1 VSRLHL
7 FSDVAPLDD
16 NERAIANMAEPM
28 SKRIVAYLI
37 PEFPGQTHIWMWR
50 EIACLRE
57 WGVEVKMHSTRCPQD
72 HERARHA
79 FASDP
84 EVLATQYLAPISIGT
99 MISAAFWLA
108 ARPLRTIRAAKMAI
122 NLPVDR
128 EGGKRPATIKLLLPA
143 AILARRLIGQQA
155 AHLHVHSAASSAV
168 VAMLAHALG
177 GPAYSLTL
185 NADLGGWG
193 GALFEKFERS
203 AFTIAITRKL
213 IDEVNRD
220 LPPLSPGKLL
230 LGRIGVDTRVNK
242 PDPSIERRGIVTVA
256 RLHFSKGHD
265 TLIRAVGLLRDR
277 GAATTLR
284 IAGAGPQK
292 DELEALVREL
302 KLGDMVTFLGS
313 IGDAAVVQEL
323 QRAQV
328 FALASHNEPLGVA
341 YMEAMACGT
350 PTIGTAAGGV
360 GEIITNEADGLLVP
374 PQNAAALADAIERVL
389 GDASLGERLSTAGRQ
404 KIIDQFDSRIGAKTL
419 YERVFGSLEGVAP

>member
-1 VSRLHL
+1 
-7 FSDVAPLDD
+7 
-16 NERAIANMAEPM
+16 MTEPM
-28 SKRIVAYLI
+28 PQKIVAYLI

-57 WGVEVKMHSTRCPQD
+57 WGVAVKMHSTRKPQD

-79 FASDP
+79 FANDA
-84 EVLATQYLAPISIGT
+84 EVLATQYLAPIGIGAMFST
-99 MISAAFWLA
+99 ALWLA
-108 ARPLRTIRAAKMAI
+108 ARPLRTIRAANLAI
-122 NLPVDR
+122 HLPVDR

-143 AILARRLIGQQA
+143 AILARRLISQRA

-168 VAMLAHALG
+168 VAMLSHALG

-213 IDEVNRD
+213 IEEVQRD

-242 PDPSIERRGIVTVA
+242 PDPAVARRGIVVVA

-265 TLIRAVGLLRDR
+265 TLIRAVGTLRDR
-277 GAATTLR
+277 GLTSTLR

-292 DELEALVREL
+292 EDLEALVREL
-302 KLGDMVTFLGS
+302 KLESQVTFLGS

-323 QRAQV
+323 QRAEV

-360 GEIITNEADGLLVP
+360 GEIITTEADGLLVP
-374 PQNAAALADAIERVL
+374 PQDVPALADAMERVL
-389 GDASLGERLSTAGRQ
+389 RDAALRERLSTAGRQ
-404 KIIDQFDSRIGAKTL
+404 TIIDQFDSRIGAKTL
-419 YERVFGSLEGVAP
+419 YERVFGRLS

>member
-1 VSRLHL
+1 
-7 FSDVAPLDD
+7 
-16 NERAIANMAEPM
+16 MAHPM
-28 SKRIVAYLI
+28 PSKIVAYLI

-57 WGVEVKMHSTRCPQD
+57 WGVEVRMHSTRRPPD
-72 HERARHA
+72 YERARHA
-79 FASDP
+79 FASDA
-84 EVLATQYLAPISIGT
+84 EVLATQYLAPVRPGEAL
-99 MISAAFWLA
+99 AATAWLA
-108 ARPLRTIRAAKMAI
+108 AHPVRAARAAKMAI
-122 NLPVDR
+122 DLPVDR
-128 EGGKRPATIKLLLPA
+128 EGGKRPATIKLLLPS
-143 AILARRLIGQQA
+143 AILARRLIAQNV
-155 AHLHVHSAASSAV
+155 AHLHVHSAASSAA

-213 IDEVNRD
+213 IDEVNRE

-230 LGRIGVDTRVNK
+230 LGRIGVDTRINQ
-242 PDPSIERRGIVTVA
+242 PDPAVQRQGIVTVA

-265 TLIRAVGLLRDR
+265 TLIRAIGLLRDR
-277 GAATTLR
+277 GIKTSLR
-284 IAGAGPQK
+284 IAGAGPQR

-302 KLGDMVTFLGS
+302 KLDSVITFLGS
-313 IGDAAVVQEL
+313 IGDKAVVAEL
-323 QRAQV
+323 QRAEV

-341 YMEAMACGT
+341 FMEAMACGT

-360 GEIITNEADGLLVP
+360 GEIIDSGVDGILVP
-374 PQNAAALADAIERVL
+374 PKDAATLASAIERVL
-389 GDASLGERLSTAGRQ
+389 GDAELRQRLAAAGRQ

-419 YERVFGSLEGVAP
+419 YERVFGPLDHSATRPSG

>member
-1 VSRLHL
+1 MPESNR
-7 FSDVAPLDD
+7 
-16 NERAIANMAEPM
+16 
-28 SKRIVAYLI
+28 KIVAYLI

-57 WGVEVKMHSTRCPQD
+57 WGVEVRMHSTRRPQE
-72 HERARHA
+72 HEKARHA

-84 EVLATQYLAPISIGT
+84 EVLATQYLALISPGE
-99 MISAAFWLA
+99 AAAATAWLA
-108 ARPLRTIRAAKMAI
+108 TRPIRTKAAIRMAMS
-122 NLPVDR
+122 LPVDR

-143 AILARRLIGQQA
+143 AMLARRLIAQGA
-155 AHLHVHSAASSAV
+155 KHLHVHSAASSAV
-168 VAMLAHALG
+168 IAMLAHTLG
-177 GPAYSLTL
+177 GPPYSITL

-213 IDEVNRD
+213 INEVNRELSP
-220 LPPLSPGKLL
+220 LPPGQLL
-230 LGRIGVDTRVNK
+230 LGRIGVDTRVNR
-242 PDPSIERRGIVTVA
+242 PDAQATRRGVVTVA
-256 RLHFSKGHD
+256 RLHPSKGHD
-265 TLIRAVGLLRDR
+265 TLIRSIALLRDR
-277 GAATTLR
+277 GVHTTLR

-302 KLGDMVTFLGS
+302 KLDETVTFLGS

-323 QRAQV
+323 QRAEV

-360 GEIITNEADGLLVP
+360 GEIIRDGIDGLLVP
-374 PQNAAALADAIERVL
+374 PRDAGKLADAIEDVL
-389 GDASLGERLSTAGRQ
+389 CDPSLRERLAKAGRQ
-404 KIIDQFDSRIGAKTL
+404 KIIDEFDSRIGARTL
-419 YERVFGSLEGVAP
+419 YERVFGPLETR

>member
-1 VSRLHL
+1 
-7 FSDVAPLDD
+7 
-16 NERAIANMAEPM
+16 MAGPM
-28 SKRIVAYLI
+28 PTRTIAYLI

-57 WGVEVKMHSTRCPQD
+57 WGVDVKLHSTRRPQD

-79 FASDP
+79 FATDP
-84 EVLATQYLAPISIGT
+84 EVLATQYLAPISA
-99 MISAAFWLA
+99 SAILSSALWLL
-108 ARPLRTIRAAKMAI
+108 ARPLRTFRAARMALT
-122 NLPVDR
+122 LPVDR
-128 EGGKRPATIKLLLPA
+128 EGGKRPATIKLLVPA
-143 AILARRLIGQQA
+143 AILARRVIAQGA

-177 GPAYSLTL
+177 GPLYSLTL

-203 AFTIAITRKL
+203 GFTIAITRKL
-213 IDEVNRD
+213 IDEVHRD

-242 PDPSIERRGIVTVA
+242 PDPAVTRAGIVTVA

-265 TLIRAVGLLRDR
+265 TLIRAIGSLRDR
-277 GAATTLR
+277 GIATTLR

-302 KLGDMVTFLGS
+302 KLESIVTFLGS
-313 IGDAAVVQEL
+313 ISDVAVVSEL

-341 YMEAMACGT
+341 YMEAMSCGT

-360 GEIITNEADGLLVP
+360 GEIISDGVNGILVP
-374 PQNAAALADAIERVL
+374 PQNVVALAGAIERLLGDQELRTRL
-389 GDASLGERLSTAGRQ
+389 GDAGRRQ
-404 KIIDQFDSRIGAKTL
+404 IIEQFDSRIGATTL
-419 YERVFGSLEGVAP
+419 YERVFGAVPAGDGIASARDA